1 MKYHLQIISGA
12 FRLKKESALKA
23 PEGAKENHHGS
34 PINEGNMSLP
44 THSSLYNKTSPP
56 THHTLPPHASDVLT
70 RTPLSPS
77 SSMTMAPLNYST
89 PPPAHSQTP
98 HSFPL
103 PLITSSRRHEEG
115 SNNLDVISPHSAAS
129 GGSDHSLSH
138 SMGSS
143 NNIDHHHGNSTHDH
157 EQSLSLSLTPISQ
170 EETQNMSNSNNRGMR
185 MRGRRGR
192 GRNRDRAQRQLS
204 EMSVR
209 GLDLL
214 RYATLSPDG
223 TYRCIE
229 CDRVQITKNF
239 KNKYSFQRHAFLYHE
254 GAARKVFP
262 CTVCKKE
269 FSRPDKMKQHLKQAH
284 EGFSKNSGKVNP
296 RNNSNASRQS
306 PSPAASNVSLNTVST
321 STVSPT
327 NSFTTMSP
335 PPISPMSPLTS
346 SNAAAAVKAAATVA
360 AMAAGV
366 SPSAAS
372 LLVNPF
378 LDLSDPRRS
387 ERKTGSIKETSGSH

>member
-1 MKYHLQIISGA
+1 M
-12 FRLKKESALKA
+12 
-23 PEGAKENHHGS
+23 S
-34 PINEGNMSLP
+34 PPSLP
-44 THSSLYNKTSPP
+44 NHSSSYNRTSPP
-56 THHTLPPHASDVLT
+56 SHLGGGLASS
-70 RTPLSPS
+70 RTPPPVSLSLVHPS
-77 SSMTMAPLNYST
+77 

-103 PLITSSRRHEEG
+103 PHHLPLSRRHNDSG
-115 SNNLDVISPHSAAS
+115 SSSIGVMQLPLG
-129 GGSDHSLSH
+129 GGSEPEHLIGNNDQDHSFRE
-138 SMGSS
+138 
-143 NNIDHHHGNSTHDH
+143 H
-157 EQSLSLSLTPISQ
+157 EQSLSLT
-170 EETQNMSNSNNRGMR
+170 MSNNLQSDGDNTPRTGTGGANNRGLR

-192 GRNRDRAQRQLS
+192 GRNRDRTHQRQLS

-284 EGFSKNSGKVNP
+284 AGGVAAVLSPPAVSTAV
-296 RNNSNASRQS
+296 RQS
-306 PSPAASNVSLNTVST
+306 PSPATTTSPLSLTTVST
-321 STVSPT
+321 TAVSPT
-327 NSFTTMSP
+327 SNITTIPSPVTPINTLNSTAVAK
-335 PPISPMSPLTS
+335 
-346 SNAAAAVKAAATVA
+346 AAAAIAAAS
-360 AMAAGV
+360 AAGV
-366 SPSAAS
+366 PPSN

-387 ERKTGSIKETSGSH
+387 ERKVGNLKNASGNHC

>member
-1 MKYHLQIISGA
+1 
-12 FRLKKESALKA
+12 
-23 PEGAKENHHGS
+23 
-34 PINEGNMSLP
+34 
-44 THSSLYNKTSPP
+44 
-56 THHTLPPHASDVLT
+56 
-70 RTPLSPS
+70 
-77 SSMTMAPLNYST
+77 MAPLNYST

-103 PLITSSRRHEEG
+103 PLLTSSRRHEDN
-115 SNNLDVISPHSAAS
+115 SNNLDVISPRSAAS
-129 GGSDHSLSH
+129 GGSDSH
-138 SMGSS
+138 SIGS
-143 NNIDHHHGNSTHDH
+143 NNIDHNHGNHMREQ
-157 EQSLSLSLTPISQ
+157 EQSLSLSLTPVSQQEDSQNIS
-170 EETQNMSNSNNRGMR
+170 SGGNNRGGLR

-192 GRNRDRAQRQLS
+192 GRNRDRSHQRQLS

-284 EGFSKNSGKVNP
+284 EGFDKNSAAGSKMNA
-296 RNNSNASRQS
+296 RNSSNAHRQS
-306 PSPAASNVSLNTVST
+306 SSPASTISLNTVST

-327 NSFTTMSP
+327 NNFTTLPSP
-335 PPISPMSPLTS
+335 PIAPMNTLTS
-346 SNAAAAVKAAATVA
+346 SDAAAAVKAAATVA

-387 ERKTGSIKETSGSH
+387 ERKTGSLKDTSGNH

>member
-1 MKYHLQIISGA
+1 MLLISGA

-23 PEGAKENHHGS
+23 PPEGVKENHIGS
-34 PINEGNMSLP
+34 PVNEGNTSLP
-44 THSSLYNKTSPP
+44 THTSLFNKTSPSM
-56 THHTLPPHASDVLT
+56 HHSLPPQSDVHS
-70 RTPLSPS
+70 RTPLSSP

-103 PLITSSRRHEEG
+103 PLITTSRRHNSEG
-115 SNNLDVISPHSAAS
+115 SNNLDVVSPHSAAS
-129 GGSDHSLSH
+129 GGSESH
-138 SMGSS
+138 SIGS
-143 NNIDHHHGNSTHDH
+143 NNIDHNIDNEEPEQ
-157 EQSLSLSLTPISQ
+157 EQSLSFSITPNPPHDES
-170 EETQNMSNSNNRGMR
+170 TQNISSVGNNRGMR

-192 GRNRDRAQRQLS
+192 GRNRDRTHQRQLS

-284 EGFSKNSGKVNP
+284 EGFDKNAAKNS
-296 RNNSNASRQS
+296 RTASNAPRQS
-306 PSPAASNVSLNTVST
+306 PSQASTNSLNNTVST

-327 NSFTTMSP
+327 NNFQNSMPSP
-335 PPISPMSPLTS
+335 PNFPMNSLTS
-346 SNAAAAVKAAATVA
+346 SDATAAVKAAAPVA

-387 ERKTGSIKETSGSH
+387 ERKTGSLKDTSGSH

>member
-1 MKYHLQIISGA
+1 MLNAYYLHTTIIITGA
-12 FRLKKESALKA
+12 FRLKKESSLKA
-23 PEGAKENHHGS
+23 PDGVKENHIGS
-34 PINEGNMSLP
+34 PVNEGNTSLP
-44 THSSLYNKTSPP
+44 THTSLYNKTSPSM
-56 THHTLPPHASDVLT
+56 HHSLPPTSDIHT

-77 SSMTMAPLNYST
+77 SMSMAPLNYSS

-103 PLITSSRRHEEG
+103 PLITTSRRHEEG
-115 SNNLDVISPHSAAS
+115 SNNLDVVSPHSAAS
-129 GGSDHSLSH
+129 GGSESH
-138 SMGSS
+138 SIGS
-143 NNIDHHHGNSTHDH
+143 NNIDHN
-157 EQSLSLSLTPISQ
+157 EQEESLSLSLTPVSQQ
-170 EETQNMSNSNNRGMR
+170 EEMIQNSSVGNNRGMR

-192 GRNRDRAQRQLS
+192 GRNRDRSHQRQLS

-284 EGFSKNSGKVNP
+284 EGFDKNATGKNSRGGS
-296 RNNSNASRQS
+296 NNAPRQS
-306 PSPAASNVSLNTVST
+306 PSQASTNSLNTVTT

-327 NSFTTMSP
+327 NNFNSLPSP
-335 PPISPMSPLTS
+335 PNFPMNSLTS
-346 SNAAAAVKAAATVA
+346 SDATAAVKAAATVA

-387 ERKTGSIKETSGSH
+387 ERKTGSLKDTSGNH

>member
-1 MKYHLQIISGA
+1 
-12 FRLKKESALKA
+12 
-23 PEGAKENHHGS
+23 
-34 PINEGNMSLP
+34 
-44 THSSLYNKTSPP
+44 
-56 THHTLPPHASDVLT
+56 
-70 RTPLSPS
+70 
-77 SSMTMAPLNYST
+77 MAPLNYST

-103 PLITSSRRHEEG
+103 PLLSHRHG
-115 SNNLDVISPHSAAS
+115 DNSNNLDVISPRSTAS
-129 GGSDHSLSH
+129 GGSDSH
-138 SMGSS
+138 SIGS
-143 NNIDHHHGNSTHDH
+143 NNIDHNQGNHIH
-157 EQSLSLSLTPISQ
+157 EQEQSLSLSLTPLSQ
-170 EETQNMSNSNNRGMR
+170 QEDTQNISSGGDRGGR
-185 MRGRRGR
+185 QMRGRRGR
-192 GRNRDRAQRQLS
+192 GRNRDRSHQRQLS

-284 EGFSKNSGKVNP
+284 EGFAKNSAAGSKMNA
-296 RNNSNASRQS
+296 RNSSNASKQS
-306 PSPAASNVSLNTVST
+306 FSPASTISLNTVST

-327 NSFTTMSP
+327 NNFSTIPSP
-335 PPISPMSPLTS
+335 PITPINTLTS
-346 SNAAAAVKAAATVA
+346 SDAAAAVKATVA

-378 LDLSDPRRS
+378 LDLSDQRRS
-387 ERKTGSIKETSGSH
+387 ERRTGSLKDTSGNH

>member
-1 MKYHLQIISGA
+1 M
-12 FRLKKESALKA
+12 
-23 PEGAKENHHGS
+23 HH
-34 PINEGNMSLP
+34 SLP
-44 THSSLYNKTSPP
+44 PQ
-56 THHTLPPHASDVLT
+56 SDVHS
-70 RTPLSPS
+70 RTPLSSP

-103 PLITSSRRHEEG
+103 PLITTSRRHNSEG
-115 SNNLDVISPHSAAS
+115 SNNLDVVSPHSAAS
-129 GGSDHSLSH
+129 GGSESH
-138 SMGSS
+138 SIGS
-143 NNIDHHHGNSTHDH
+143 NNIDHNIDNEEPEQ
-157 EQSLSLSLTPISQ
+157 EQSLSFSLTPNPPNDES
-170 EETQNMSNSNNRGMR
+170 TQNISSVGNNRGMR

-192 GRNRDRAQRQLS
+192 GRNRDRTHQRQLS

-284 EGFSKNSGKVNP
+284 EGFDKNAAKNARS
-296 RNNSNASRQS
+296 NSNNAQRQS
-306 PSPAASNVSLNTVST
+306 ATQASTNSLNTVST

-327 NSFTTMSP
+327 NNFNSLPSP
-335 PPISPMSPLTS
+335 PNFPMNSLTS
-346 SNAAAAVKAAATVA
+346 QDATAAVKAAATVA

-387 ERKTGSIKETSGSH
+387 ERKTGSLKDSSGNH

>member
-1 MKYHLQIISGA
+1 MPL
-12 FRLKKESALKA
+12 
-23 PEGAKENHHGS
+23 HHS
-34 PINEGNMSLP
+34 
-44 THSSLYNKTSPP
+44 
-56 THHTLPPHASDVLT
+56 LPPHSDVLT

-77 SSMTMAPLNYST
+77 SMTPLNYST

-103 PLITSSRRHEEG
+103 PLLASSRSSRHDEG
-115 SNNLDVISPHSAAS
+115 SNNLDVVSPHSAAS
-129 GGSDHSLSH
+129 GGSDSRSHSL
-138 SMGSS
+138 GS
-143 NNIDHHHGNSTHDH
+143 NNIDHQDNNSHDQ
-157 EQSLSLSLTPISQ
+157 EQSLSLSLTPLSQ
-170 EETQNMSNSNNRGMR
+170 HEETQSISSGGGHNNRGMR

-192 GRNRDRAQRQLS
+192 GRNRDRSHQRQLS

-284 EGFSKNSGKVNP
+284 EGFNKNAPGAKMNS
-296 RNNSNASRQS
+296 RNNPSNAPRQS
-306 PSPAASNVSLNTVST
+306 PSPASTNSLNTVST
-321 STVSPT
+321 STLSPT
-327 NSFTTMSP
+327 NSFTTLPSP
-335 PPISPMSPLTS
+335 PIAPMNTLTS
-346 SNAAAAVKAAATVA
+346 SNAAAAVKAAAA

-387 ERKTGSIKETSGSH
+387 ERKSGSLKDSSGNH

>member
-1 MKYHLQIISGA
+1 M
-12 FRLKKESALKA
+12 
-23 PEGAKENHHGS
+23 PHH
-34 PINEGNMSLP
+34 SLP
-44 THSSLYNKTSPP
+44 PQ
-56 THHTLPPHASDVLT
+56 SDVLI
-70 RTPLSPS
+70 RTPISPS
-77 SSMTMAPLNYST
+77 SMPMPPLNYST

-103 PLITSSRRHEEG
+103 PLLASSRRHDDG
-115 SNNLDVISPHSAAS
+115 SNNLDVISPLSGAS
-129 GGSDHSLSH
+129 GGSDSHSH
-138 SMGSS
+138 SMG
-143 NNIDHHHGNSTHDH
+143 NNNLDHQGNTHG
-157 EQSLSLSLTPISQ
+157 QSLSLSLTPVSQ
-170 EETQNMSNSNNRGMR
+170 EETQNISSNNRGMR

-192 GRNRDRAQRQLS
+192 GRNRDRSHQRQLS

-284 EGFSKNSGKVNP
+284 EGISTKAAAAAAAARAANLSHQGGS
-296 RNNSNASRQS
+296 SNIPRQS
-306 PSPAASNVSLNTVST
+306 PSPALSPLSLTTVST

-327 NSFTTMSP
+327 NNITTLPSP
-335 PPISPMSPLTS
+335 PIAPMNSLTS
-346 SNAAAAVKAAATVA
+346 SDAAAAAKAAATVA
-360 AMAAGV
+360 AIAAGV

-387 ERKTGSIKETSGSH
+387 ERKVGSLKDASSGNHC

>member
-1 MKYHLQIISGA
+1 MAASDASI
-12 FRLKKESALKA
+12 
-23 PEGAKENHHGS
+23 
-34 PINEGNMSLP
+34 
-44 THSSLYNKTSPP
+44 TPP
-56 THHTLPPHASDVLT
+56 T
-70 RTPLSPS
+70 S
-77 SSMTMAPLNYST
+77 SSMPPLNYST

-103 PLITSSRRHEEG
+103 PMLAPRRHED
-115 SNNLDVISPHSAAS
+115 SS
-129 GGSDHSLSH
+129 GGSRHSGELVSPLGISEPPMGNNDQDYHSH
-138 SMGSS
+138 QE
-143 NNIDHHHGNSTHDH
+143 HQQQ
-157 EQSLSLSLTPISQ
+157 QSLSLSLTSADDTPRNHTGGDGS
-170 EETQNMSNSNNRGMR
+170 EAAVNNRGMR
-185 MRGRRGR
+185 IRGRRGR
-192 GRNRDRAQRQLS
+192 GRNRDRSHQRQLS

-229 CDRVQITKNF
+229 CDRVEITKNF

-284 EGFSKNSGKVNP
+284 EGISTKAAAAAAAARAANLSPQGGS
-296 RNNSNASRQS
+296 SNIPRQS
-306 PSPAASNVSLNTVST
+306 PSPALSPLSLTTVST

-327 NSFTTMSP
+327 NNITTLPSP
-335 PPISPMSPLTS
+335 PIAPMNSLTS
-346 SNAAAAVKAAATVA
+346 SDAAAAAKAAAATVA
-360 AMAAGV
+360 AIAAGV

-387 ERKTGSIKETSGSH
+387 ERKVGSLKDGSTGNHC

>member
-1 MKYHLQIISGA
+1 M
-12 FRLKKESALKA
+12 
-23 PEGAKENHHGS
+23 PHH
-34 PINEGNMSLP
+34 SLP
-44 THSSLYNKTSPP
+44 LSS
-56 THHTLPPHASDVLT
+56 HSDVLT
-70 RTPLSPS
+70 RTTPLSPS
-77 SSMTMAPLNYST
+77 SMTMPPNVNYST

-103 PLITSSRRHEEG
+103 PLLGPRRHEDS
-115 SNNLDVISPHSAAS
+115 SNNHTVISPLSGGS
-129 GGSDHSLSH
+129 GGSDPVLH
-138 SMGSS
+138 SMG
-143 NNIDHHHGNSTHDH
+143 NNNLDHRNNEP
-157 EQSLSLSLTPISQ
+157 EQEESFSLSLTPLSQ
-170 EETQNMSNSNNRGMR
+170 EETQNIGSVANNRGMR

-192 GRNRDRAQRQLS
+192 GRNRDRSHQRQLS

-284 EGFSKNSGKVNP
+284 EGFAKNAAAPKLTTRG
-296 RNNSNASRQS
+296 NSTASRES
-306 PSPAASNVSLNTVST
+306 PSPASTLSLTTVST

-327 NSFTTMSP
+327 NNFTSLPSP
-335 PPISPMSPLTS
+335 PIPPVNSLTS
-346 SNAAAAVKAAATVA
+346 SDAAAAAKAAATVA
-360 AMAAGV
+360 AIAAGV

-387 ERKTGSIKETSGSH
+387 ERKVGSLKETSGSRV

>member
-1 MKYHLQIISGA
+1 MPL
-12 FRLKKESALKA
+12 
-23 PEGAKENHHGS
+23 HHS
-34 PINEGNMSLP
+34 
-44 THSSLYNKTSPP
+44 
-56 THHTLPPHASDVLT
+56 LPPHSDVLT

-77 SSMTMAPLNYST
+77 SMTPLNYST

-103 PLITSSRRHEEG
+103 PLLASSRSSRHEEG
-115 SNNLDVISPHSAAS
+115 SNNLDVVSPHSAAS
-129 GGSDHSLSH
+129 GGSDSRSHSL
-138 SMGSS
+138 GS
-143 NNIDHHHGNSTHDH
+143 NNIDHQDNNSHDQ
-157 EQSLSLSLTPISQ
+157 EQSFSLSLTPLSQ
-170 EETQNMSNSNNRGMR
+170 HEETQSISSGGGHNNRGMR

-192 GRNRDRAQRQLS
+192 GRNRDRSHQRQLS

-284 EGFSKNSGKVNP
+284 EGFNKNASKFENERAKMNS
-296 RNNSNASRQS
+296 RNNPSNAPRQS
-306 PSPAASNVSLNTVST
+306 PSPASTNSLNTVST
-321 STVSPT
+321 STLSPT
-327 NSFTTMSP
+327 NSFTTLPSP
-335 PPISPMSPLTS
+335 PIAPMNTLTS
-346 SNAAAAVKAAATVA
+346 SNAAAAVKAAAA

-387 ERKTGSIKETSGSH
+387 ERKSGSLKDSSGNH